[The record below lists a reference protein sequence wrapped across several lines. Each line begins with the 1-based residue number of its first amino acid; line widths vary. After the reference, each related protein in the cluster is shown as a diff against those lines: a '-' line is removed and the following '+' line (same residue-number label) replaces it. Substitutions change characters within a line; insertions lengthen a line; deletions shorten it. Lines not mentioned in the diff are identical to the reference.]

1 MVADV
6 DTVVLTH
13 MHGDHLDGAVH
24 IRRPVLV
31 HDSELRF
38 SRTRGARMMQRV
50 LRQPIPALRTRAQS
64 HRDALMR
71 LWPRWGQR

>member
-38 SRTRGARMMQRV
+38 SRTRGARMMQAGA
-50 LRQPIPALRTRAQS
+50 PPAHPGSQDPCTVAS
-64 HRDALMR
+64 
-71 LWPRWGQR
+71 